1 MESITCDQFSAALYR
16 IHFGGPYLFGE
27 TRNRGG
33 LREGYAGL
41 KPMRGVLIGSSGPVY
56 GQVIP
61 LEDGETV
68 VGRAPSCAINV
79 PDRSVS
85 REHCVVRC
93 AAEGV
98 EVCDLESRNGTFV
111 NGLRI
116 RERALADGDEV
127 TIGEVVFQFR
137 MPVDSLS
144 SISLM
149 GPGAGRS
156 ARRGAGRADP
166 ETSQFLTIRAPD
178 VPLARET
185 ATLLRVSEI
194 TRTVQALYLDR
205 GGKERNTLERHLF
218 ELIFDLIPSR
228 RGALALVEGNGP
240 APIAAYDVES
250 DECRAAIPASVLD
263 SVMQNHATKTG
274 VLDGSAWLASP
285 LSVSGRILGI
295 LYVASGSVPRDYLD
309 GDEHMITVLCE
320 LLGLALESAR
330 DLQSL
335 RIENARLRAGSG
347 GENLMIGESPGMAAL
362 YASIAKVARGNST
375 VLIRGESGTGKE
387 LVAQSIHRN
396 SPRASR
402 PFVTINCAAI
412 AETLL
417 ESEFFGH
424 EKGSFTGAH
433 VQRKGKLELAD
444 GGTVFLDEI
453 GELAPGLQ
461 AKLLRVLQEHEF
473 DRVGGSRPIR
483 VDIRVIAATNRD
495 LERSIAQGTFREDLF
510 YRLNVVPLRIP
521 ALRQRREDIPALA
534 QWFVRKFSEQT
545 GRKVTGFSR
554 EARAILTA
562 YDWPGNVRE
571 LQNVI
576 ERAVVMGST
585 EVISPDDLS
594 DLLPDIEA
602 PEGDEAGGFHDAVR
616 QTRRRLIA
624 SALERANGNVTEAA
638 RALRLHPNYLHR
650 LMTTLGL
657 REE

>member
-1 MESITCDQFSAALYR
+1 
-16 IHFGGPYLFGE
+16 
-27 TRNRGG
+27 
-33 LREGYAGL
+33 
-41 KPMRGVLIGSSGPVY
+41 MRGVLIGSSGPLY
-56 GQVIP
+56 GQAIP
-61 LEDGETV
+61 LEDGETI
-68 VGRAPSCAINV
+68 VGRSPSSAISV

-93 AAEGV
+93 SEEGI
-98 EVCDLESRNGTFV
+98 EICDLESRNGTFV
-111 NGLRI
+111 NGLRV
-116 RERALADGDEV
+116 RERVLADGDEV

-137 MPVDSLS
+137 IPAEAPS
-144 SISLM
+144 SISSM
-149 GPGAGRS
+149 GQSAIRGAARS
-156 ARRGAGRADP
+156 APD
-166 ETSQFLTIRAPD
+166 TSQFLTIRAPD

-205 GGKERNTLERHLF
+205 GGRERNTLERHLF
-218 ELIFDLIPSR
+218 DLVFELIPSR
-228 RGALALVEGNGP
+228 RGAIVLIEGDGP
-240 APIAAYDVES
+240 MPFAAYDVEAG
-250 DECRAAIPASVLD
+250 DCRAAIPSSVLE
-263 SVMQNHATKTG
+263 SVLQNHATRTG
-274 VLDGSAWLASP
+274 DSDGSTWLASP
-285 LSVSGRILGI
+285 LSVSGRALGI
-295 LYVASGSVPRDYLD
+295 LYVASGSGPRDYLD

-320 LLGLALESAR
+320 LLGLALENAR
-330 DLQSL
+330 DLHSL
-335 RIENARLRAGSG
+335 RIENARLRAGGS
-347 GENLMIGESPGMAAL
+347 GENLMIGDSPGMTAL
-362 YASIAKVARGNST
+362 YAGIGKVARGNST

-396 SPRASR
+396 SPRAAR

-424 EKGSFTGAH
+424 EKGAFTGAH
-433 VQRKGKLELAD
+433 AQRKGKLEVAD

-453 GELAPGLQ
+453 GELAPAMQ

-495 LERSIAQGTFREDLF
+495 LERSIAEGTFREDLF
-510 YRLNVVPLRIP
+510 YRLNVVPLRVP
-521 ALRQRREDIPALA
+521 PLRQRREDIPALA

-602 PEGDEAGGFHDAVR
+602 PSSDEPGGFHDAVR

-624 SALERANGNVTEAA
+624 GALERAGGNVTEAA
-638 RALRLHPNYLHR
+638 RLLKLHPNYLHR

-657 REE
+657 RED